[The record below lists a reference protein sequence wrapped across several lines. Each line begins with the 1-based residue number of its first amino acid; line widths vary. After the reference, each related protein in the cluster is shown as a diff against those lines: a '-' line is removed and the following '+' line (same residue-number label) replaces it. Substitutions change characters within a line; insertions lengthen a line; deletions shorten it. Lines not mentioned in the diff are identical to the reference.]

1 MLGVKTC
8 RAARTCFDVYFKLF
22 TLLYADDTIVLAQS
36 ESELQL
42 ALDALSQYCKKWFLH
57 VNTSKTKVV
66 VFSRG
71 KIRKIPIFKF
81 ENDIVE
87 VVDEY
92 VYLGTTFNYNN
103 KFRKAQVK
111 QINQARRAMYL

>member
-1 MLGVKTC
+1 MRV
-8 RAARTCFDVYFKLF
+8 
-22 TLLYADDTIVLAQS
+22 LL
-36 ESELQL
+36 
-42 ALDALSQYCKKWFLH
+42 
-57 VNTSKTKVV
+57 TKVV

-71 KIRKIPIFKF
+71 K
-81 ENDIVE
+81 IVE

-111 QINQARRAMYL
+111 QINQARRAMYSLLSKTYQLHLPMDILIELFDQLVLPYRIFKQNFTFWEIIWQIFPRKKE